1 MAVGVSEFLEVAG
14 RWLMAARR
22 WTEQSNCKLLCGL
35 SAKLLCGFSAKL
47 LCGFSA
53 TFYVASPQTFMNK
66 IGAMALP
73 LGRAGLATLHRGCPG
88 RWAFLPKTSAFLRG
102 LSAILR
108 GFPQPSMWLIRKLL
122 GGLSANS
129 QFDRR
134 YLWLLRTR
142 TSMTQRGGWWGA
154 WQFSK
159 LCFGSIVN

>member
-73 LGRAGLATLHRGCPG
+73 LGRAGLATYIEAVQEGG
-88 RWAFLPKTSAFLRG
+88 RSYQKQVPSYVAYPRSYVAFRN
-102 LSAILR
+102 
-108 GFPQPSMWLIRKLL
+108 LL
-122 GGLSANS
+122 CGLSAN
-129 QFDRR
+129 F
-134 YLWLLRTR
+134 
-142 TSMTQRGGWWGA
+142 
-154 WQFSK
+154 
-159 LCFGSIVN
+159 